1 MTKIYTTA
9 SAFLILL
16 AAFAATFS
24 VALITAEVEPA
35 YAQSSTNSRGTPGG
49 GGGQTGGGGGDFT
62 SNDGG
67 LIPGRM
73 PCGIGATS
81 IHCPPQRR
89 PKVEIAET
97 RPEEC
102 SCDRV
107 YREISGRL
115 LIVTECH
122 SAHDVDVSLPVDLCK
137 PQKNIY

>member
-1 MTKIYTTA
+1 MTKIYAYA

-35 YAQSSTNSRGTPGG
+35 FAQSPTNSRGTSRGRDNSGG
-49 GGGQTGGGGGDFT
+49 GGEFT
-62 SNDGG
+62 RNEEA
-67 LIPGRM
+67 LIPGHM

-81 IHCPPQRR
+81 TYCPRPRR
-89 PKVEIAET
+89 PKLQVAEV

-107 YREISGRL
+107 FREINGSVM
-115 LIVTECH
+115 IVTECH